1 MPHQLG
7 HGPQPGAETLP
18 RDRVDC
24 SAFNT
29 DLAEF
34 SRLLPAPDRRGIRCV
49 EHHGS
54 SLCYWKELRRKPYH
68 TVVMVFLYL
77 SQIAATNFLHSSIR
91 RHFKDTPPLPFFGPL
106 RDP

>member
-1 MPHQLG
+1 MGGCAGFGKQPTVGGPLSPLAAVPTEAAIEAMPHQLG

-49 EHHGS
+49 QRLGS
-54 SLCYWKELRRKPYH
+54 SLC
-68 TVVMVFLYL
+68 
-77 SQIAATNFLHSSIR
+77 
-91 RHFKDTPPLPFFGPL
+91 
-106 RDP
+106 